1 MPATQ
6 LDLLDHS
13 TAMSPIAMLEA
24 ARAYLTRPQRDVLS
38 SWDALLA
45 YVHLKHGNPRR
56 EEFRVL
62 FLDRKNCLLD
72 DHLMGVGTV
81 DHVPAYPRE
90 IMRQAILCD
99 ASALILI
106 HNHPSGD
113 PTPSE
118 SDIAMTKQV
127 VKVGALLGITVHDH
141 VIVGAG
147 RDISMRAAGLM

>member
-1 MPATQ
+1 MQ

-24 ARAYLTRPQRDVLS
+24 ARACLTRPQRDVLS

-56 EEFRVL
+56 EEFRAL

-72 DHLMGVGTV
+72 DHLMGTGTV
-81 DHVPAYPRE
+81 DHVFAYPRE

-106 HNHPSGD
+106 HNHPCGD
-113 PTPSE
+113 PTPSD
-118 SDIAMTKQV
+118 SDVATTKQV
-127 VKVGALLGITVHDH
+127 VKVGVLLGITVHDH
-141 VIVGAG
+141 VIVGSG
-147 RDISMRAAGLM
+147 REVSMRAAGLM